1 MAATDKTYREQRVL
15 DIVFAVSCVLMLFS
29 IVWMFVQDYNRE
41 FKHEQ
46 RTFRDVEEAQA
57 ERAMLEK
64 VPDADAVKQADL
76 GVTQARATLEQ
87 IKKETAGEIHK
98 LQIAKAQ
105 YEAESQSTKA
115 DHYSV
120 QSLYDIAVEKR
131 DQGTEA
137 DRKSLQAAVDKRA
150 AQLKNLREKLV

>member
-64 VPDADAVKQADL
+64 VPDADAVRQADEGL
-76 GVTQARATLEQ
+76 TKARAALEQ
-87 IKKETAGEIHK
+87 GKKETANSRHN
-98 LQIAKAQ
+98 LHVAKA
-105 YEAESQSTKA
+105 
-115 DHYSV
+115 H
-120 QSLYDIAVEKR
+120 
-131 DQGTEA
+131 
-137 DRKSLQAAVDKRA
+137 
-150 AQLKNLREKLV
+150 